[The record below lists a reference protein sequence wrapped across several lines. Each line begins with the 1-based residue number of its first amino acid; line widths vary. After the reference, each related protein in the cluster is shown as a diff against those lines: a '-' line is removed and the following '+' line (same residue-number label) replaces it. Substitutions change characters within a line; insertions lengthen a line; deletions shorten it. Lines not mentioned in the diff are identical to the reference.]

1 MTCSQ
6 EIEEIVPV
14 ASRVGRPMRE
24 SDRTSCHA
32 QESIIYNQGYWL
44 LCWEKC
50 VEEEQDQ
57 ADFELDHLTE
67 RCEDPSLTEYG
78 TIGVRRDLPRLI
90 GIFGS
95 FSESVPTPGSILF
108 R

>member
-6 EIEEIVPV
+6 EIEEIILV
-14 ASRVGRPMRE
+14 ATRVGSPMRE

-57 ADFELDHLTE
+57 ADSELDHLTE
-67 RCEDPSLTEYG
+67 RCEESSLAEY
-78 TIGVRRDLPRLI
+78 GVRRGLPRLI

-95 FSESVPTPGSILF
+95 FSESVPTSGSILF